1 MKLLK
6 NFNQFIR
13 DVFGGRQQ
21 DLESFIA
28 SRRPQNAAEV
38 DQLQRE
44 YQARQQ
50 RWRMI

>member
-13 DVFGGRQQ
+13 DVFGDRQQ
-21 DLESFIA
+21 GLDAFIA
-28 SRRPQNAAEV
+28 SRNPQNAAEV
-38 DQLQRE
+38 DCLLRE
-44 YQARQQ
+44 YEARQQ